1 MFQLSVHWE
10 MMRKTVEFVMI
21 LNLNATMEGA
31 FVMIGHVMEWMTVV
45 MVQMRIS
52 QGVIIN
58 NQPKVSIDV
67 HLLPQCIPTGHI
79 QNILL
84 TFCAL

>member
-1 MFQLSVHWE
+1 
-10 MMRKTVEFVMI
+10 MRKTVKFVMMM
-21 LNLNATMEGA
+21 NLNATMEGA
-31 FVMIGHVMEWMTVV
+31 FVLIGYVMEWMTVV

-52 QGVIIN
+52 QIVIMN
-58 NQPKVSIDV
+58 MQPKVSIAV

-84 TFCAL
+84 TFCTL